1 MLRASTEAHPSL
13 APASAVGGTR
23 PRSGSEARLSRS
35 RPTHALRRARPARDV
50 TAPPRPLGAAG
61 AAAARARLLPHA
73 VAPAFAPPKLPNVN
87 TLSTLAPGAGLRGQ
101 RNSAFF
107 RRRGTSIEITA
118 NPRSSED
125 EDAQWLAWPAPL
137 HQRRRR
143 ALRAARCG
151 HAGVGRPPVRLAS
164 TARSWGPGRDDG
176 SERWR
181 GRCLAGRSGLAR
193 RLAAPGRDSA
203 CARPQG
209 ASVDI
214 KCRVLTLAAQ
224 EANRPMSLPVTI
236 RRHRTWA
243 EPTTALA

>member
-125 EDAQWLAWPAPL
+125 EDAQRTPG
-137 HQRRRR
+137 RRRCISGDDAR
-143 ALRAARCG
+143 ERGALRPG
-151 HAGVGRPPVRLAS
+151 GVGRPPARLAS
-164 TARSWGPGRDDG
+164 TAGRGARALDDG

-181 GRCLAGRSGLAR
+181 GRCLAGRSGL
-193 RLAAPGRDSA
+193 LGGWVH
-203 CARPQG
+203 RP
-209 ASVDI
+209 
-214 KCRVLTLAAQ
+214 
-224 EANRPMSLPVTI
+224 
-236 RRHRTWA
+236 
-243 EPTTALA
+243 